1 MDRRESFSGDG
12 SDVSGF
18 ELVMSLS
25 SDAVIQVS
33 ENHGQEALLWLM
45 TITSTELASPLY
57 LVNNNEEIVSNGITY
72 EPFPFE
78 VVLPPDDGGK
88 PQNLVLKTYN
98 LAPEL
103 MDVIRQ
109 PIDPPQVQ
117 IDLVSTA
124 DLDTVEKSI
133 GFMTVGAAQYDALEV
148 TFQLNAGGWSG
159 RKTLNNIYNQ
169 AEFPALFFALQ

>member
-1 MDRRESFSGDG
+1 
-12 SDVSGF
+12 
-18 ELVMSLS
+18 MSLS

-33 ENHGQEALLWLM
+33 ENHSEEALLWLM
-45 TITSTELASPLY
+45 TIESNELDTPLY
-57 LVNNNEEIVSNGITY
+57 LVNNNEEIISNGITY

-78 VVLPPDDGGK
+78 VGLPPDDGGK
-88 PQNLVLKTYN
+88 PQNLTLKTYN

-109 PIDPPQVQ
+109 PIEPPTVRL
-117 IDLVSTA
+117 DLVSTA
-124 DLDTVEKSI
+124 DLDFVEKSI
-133 GFMTVGAAQYDALEV
+133 GFLSVAAATYDALEV
-148 TFQLNAGGWSG
+148 TFQLSAGGWAG

>member
-1 MDRRESFSGDG
+1 MT
-12 SDVSGF
+12 
-18 ELVMSLS
+18 LS

-124 DLDTVEKSI
+124 DLDTVEKSMVAPSSL
-133 GFMTVGAAQYDALEV
+133 G
-148 TFQLNAGGWSG
+148 S
-159 RKTLNNIYNQ
+159 
-169 AEFPALFFALQ
+169 

>member
-1 MDRRESFSGDG
+1 
-12 SDVSGF
+12 
-18 ELVMSLS
+18 MSLS

-33 ENHGQEALLWLM
+33 ENHSEEALLWLM
-45 TITSTELASPLY
+45 TIESDELDAPLY

-78 VVLPPDDGGK
+78 VTLPPDDGGK

-109 PIDPPQVQ
+109 PIEPPRVQ

-124 DLDTVEKSI
+124 DLNFVEKSI
-133 GFMTVGAAQYDALEV
+133 GFLSVASVTYDALEV
-148 TFQLNAGGWSG
+148 TFQLSAGGWAG